1 MCEFKAYPEGARFMT
16 VHLIKLC
23 VGVESLDDLRARH
36 KARLRAR
43 KAAGEVLE
51 IVHTTRIGPK
61 RRDELLEGGALY
73 WVIKGYI
80 QARQPLKDLRQRQ
93 CSDGIKR
100 CDIVLEPRIIPV
112 MPTRK
117 RAFQGWRYLDPGSA
131 PGDLGDRSVQ
141 LLDIPAEMRAELCEL
156 GLI

>member
-1 MCEFKAYPEGARFMT
+1 MT

-23 VGVESLDDLRARH
+23 VGIESIDDLRARH
-36 KARLRAR
+36 QARLDAR
-43 KAAGEVLE
+43 KAAGDALE

-61 RRDELLEGGALY
+61 RRDELLDGGALY

-80 QARQPLKDLRQRQ
+80 QARQPIADLRTRQ

-100 CDIVLEPRIIPV
+100 CDIVLEPEIIAV
-112 MPTRK
+112 MPTAK
-117 RAFQGWRYLDPGSA
+117 RPFQGWRYLEPGSA
-131 PGDLGDRSVQ
+131 PVDIGGRGSELSDLP
-141 LLDIPAEMRAELCEL
+141 LEMRAELREL

>member
-1 MCEFKAYPEGARFMT
+1 MT

-36 KARLRAR
+36 KARLDAR
-43 KAAGEVLE
+43 KAAGEVAE

-61 RRDELLEGGALY
+61 RRDELLDGGALY
-73 WVIKGYI
+73 WVIKGYV
-80 QARQPLKDLRQRQ
+80 QARQPIADLRQRQ

-100 CDIVLEPRIIPV
+100 CDIVLKPEIIAV

-117 RAFQGWRYLDPGSA
+117 RAFQGWRYLEPGSA
-131 PGDLGDRSVQ
+131 PTDLDARGNE
-141 LLDIPAEMRAELCEL
+141 LLELPLEMRAELREL

>member
-1 MCEFKAYPEGARFMT
+1 MT
-16 VHLIKLC
+16 VHLVKLC
-23 VGVESLDDLRARH
+23 VGVESLDDLKARH
-36 KARLRAR
+36 KARLRM
-43 KAAGEVLE
+43 KKDAGEIPE
-51 IVHTTRIGPK
+51 IVHTTRIGPR

-80 QARQPLKDLRQRQ
+80 QARQPIKDLRERQ

-117 RAFQGWRYLDPGSA
+117 RAFQGWRYLETDSA
-131 PGDLGDRSVQ
+131 PADIGGRAGK
-141 LLDIPAEMRAELCEL
+141 LLDLPPEMRAELREL